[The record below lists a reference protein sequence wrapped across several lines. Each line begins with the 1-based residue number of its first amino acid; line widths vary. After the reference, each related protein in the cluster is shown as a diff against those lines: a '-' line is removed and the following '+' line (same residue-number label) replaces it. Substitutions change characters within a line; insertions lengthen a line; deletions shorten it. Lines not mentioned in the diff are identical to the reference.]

1 MEKKGKKGNEFSA
14 DSDAKNQ
21 AGLFDKMICEV
32 TIFVKHETDE
42 EQAMKCLKD
51 RKISCLELQVT
62 TLEKKSR
69 RSPNVN
75 LSLCQ
80 SADRQLNLN
89 SCTAKSS
96 KEIIKSQK
104 TKKNSIIREN
114 AS

>member
-1 MEKKGKKGNEFSA
+1 MEKKGNEFSA
-14 DSDAKNQ
+14 DSDVKKSA

>member
-14 DSDAKNQ
+14 DSDVKKSA

-62 TLEKKSR
+62 TLEKKVGGVRMSTL
-69 RSPNVN
+69 VCVKA
-75 LSLCQ
+75 L
-80 SADRQLNLN
+80 
-89 SCTAKSS
+89 TA
-96 KEIIKSQK
+96 
-104 TKKNSIIREN
+104 NSI
-114 AS
+114 